1 MNMIEIL
8 KKKIQDLEKRNR
20 ALGDEKD
27 ILRNSTM
34 ESMNQMSIAEELQ
47 RDLERLTNQL
57 KEKANKINTLIKEN
71 TQLTK

>member
-1 MNMIEIL
+1 MIEIL

-27 ILRNSTM
+27 RLRNSTM

-71 TQLTK
+71 TLLTK

>member
-1 MNMIEIL
+1 MIEIL
-8 KKKIQDLEKRNR
+8 KQKIQDLEKRNR

-27 ILRNSTM
+27 RLRNSTM

-57 KEKANKINTLIKEN
+57 KEKANKINSLIKEN
-71 TQLTK
+71 TQLTQ

>member
-27 ILRNSTM
+27 RLRNSTM

-71 TQLTK
+71 TQLTQ

>member
-1 MNMIEIL
+1 MIEIL

-27 ILRNSTM
+27 RLRNSTI

>member
-1 MNMIEIL
+1 MNMIEIF
-8 KKKIQDLEKRNR
+8 KQKIQDLEKRNR

-27 ILRNSTM
+27 RLRNSTI

-57 KEKANKINTLIKEN
+57 KEKANKINSLIKEN

>member
-27 ILRNSTM
+27 RLRNSTM

-71 TQLTK
+71 TLLTK

>member
-27 ILRNSTM
+27 RLRNSTM

>member
-1 MNMIEIL
+1 MIEIF
-8 KKKIQDLEKRNR
+8 KQKIQDLEKRNR

-27 ILRNSTM
+27 RLRNSTM

-57 KEKANKINTLIKEN
+57 KEKANKINSLIKEN

>member
-1 MNMIEIL
+1 MIEIL

-27 ILRNSTM
+27 RLRNSTM

>member
-27 ILRNSTM
+27 RLRNSTI

-57 KEKANKINTLIKEN
+57 KEKANKINSLIKEN

>member
-27 ILRNSTM
+27 RLRNSTM

-57 KEKANKINTLIKEN
+57 KEKANKINSLIKEN

>member
-1 MNMIEIL
+1 MIEIL

-27 ILRNSTM
+27 RLRNSTM

-71 TQLTK
+71 TQLTQ

>member
-1 MNMIEIL
+1 MIEIL

-27 ILRNSTM
+27 RLRNSTM

-57 KEKANKINTLIKEN
+57 KEKANKINSLIKEN

>member
-8 KKKIQDLEKRNR
+8 KQKIQDLEKRNR

-27 ILRNSTM
+27 RLRNSTM

-57 KEKANKINTLIKEN
+57 KEKANKINSLIKEN
-71 TQLTK
+71 TQLTQ